1 MSSKIKGID
10 TSKNPRCEIFIL
22 SCIDRILHQYFHYNL
37 RVAKILIVEDDKSLV
52 STIVDWLTFEHH
64 LVEVAGTGEDALSL
78 LKITKYELIILDI
91 SLPGIN
97 GDEVLRQFRS
107 SGGTTPV
114 IMLTGRSELK
124 DKEDGLDAGADDY
137 MTKPFHLREL
147 SARTRA
153 ILRRP
158 QRLLEN
164 VLQFKD
170 IQMDP
175 TSFRVYK
182 GEEEVHLARMEFALL
197 EFLIRH
203 KGQVFSAE
211 AILDRVWQTESERSP
226 ESLRTLIKKLR
237 RKIDTLGQPSLIEN
251 VHGVGY
257 RMADD

>member
-1 MSSKIKGID
+1 M
-10 TSKNPRCEIFIL
+10 
-22 SCIDRILHQYFHYNL
+22 
-37 RVAKILIVEDDKSLV
+37 AKILIVEDDKSLV
-52 STIVDWLTFEHH
+52 STIKDWLNFEHH
-64 LVEVAGTGEDALSL
+64 IVEVAETGEDALSL
-78 LKITKYELIILDI
+78 LKITNYDLMILDI

-97 GDEVLRQFRS
+97 GDDVLRQFRAD
-107 SGGTTPV
+107 GGSTPV
-114 IMLTGRSELK
+114 IMLTGRGELK

-158 QRLLEN
+158 RALLEN

-170 IQMDP
+170 IQMDS

-203 KGQVFSAE
+203 KGQVFSPE

-237 RKIDTLGQPSLIEN
+237 RKIDTAGDATLIQN

-257 RMADD
+257 RLADD